1 MGANYSHTTRS
12 TGTVLTDT
20 IYNADHNN
28 HITNMIPTII
38 DDYSANAATM
48 QTTRDPYP
56 GASVSLATSLAEELS
71 GIRYIIKQI
80 TGAAQWYIDPTGLD
94 SAIVSSSL
102 TAVGTIATGVW
113 QGTAVDGT
121 YIDLEGTELK
131 STGEAVDTKYLRT
144 DGDGTCSWQVISGAV
159 TSVSGATG
167 AVADSDIDHDQLAN
181 FAANEHYTQAN
192 ITATGTIATGVW
204 NGTSIGTTYT
214 DAKVTSV
221 SGSTGA
227 VADGDIDH
235 DSLANFAANE
245 HYTQANITATGTI
258 ATGVWNGTS
267 IGTAYTDAKVTSVSG
282 STGAVADG
290 DIDHDSLGNFA
301 ANEHF
306 TQANITATGTIA
318 SGTWQGTAVDGAYVD
333 IEGTEVKSTGEAGG
347 TKFLREDSDGTCSWQ
362 TPPVTSVSGSTG
374 AVSDGDIDHD
384 SLGNFAANEHF
395 TQANITA
402 TGTIATGVWNGT
414 AIGSAYLTSASTTVS
429 GASELATTAETNT
442 GTDTGRTV
450 TPDALAGSYAG
461 TKGIGLVIV
470 DFTTDVATGDG
481 KMYFHVPVSMSG
493 MNLVTVHAE
502 VITAG
507 TTNTT
512 DIQVHNLTQST
523 DMLSTVITIDSGET
537 GSDTAATAAVI
548 DTGNDDVI
556 TNDLL
561 RIDVDA
567 ISTTAP
573 KGLIITLEFRL
584 P

>member
-1 MGANYSHTTRS
+1 MK
-12 TGTVLTDT
+12 VIDT
-20 IYNADHNN
+20 NGN
-28 HITNMIPTII
+28 
-38 DDYSANAATM
+38 
-48 QTTRDPYP
+48 
-56 GASVSLATSLAEELS
+56 
-71 GIRYIIKQI
+71 IKTKQ
-80 TGAAQWYIDPTGLD
+80 A
-94 SAIVSSSL
+94 
-102 TAVGTIATGVW
+102 
-113 QGTAVDGT
+113 
-121 YIDLEGTELK
+121 DLEGTAVK
-131 STGEAVDTKYLRT
+131 STGEAGGTKFLRE
-144 DGDGTCSWQVISGAV
+144 DGDNSCSWQ
-159 TSVSGATG
+159 
-167 AVADSDIDHDQLAN
+167 
-181 FAANEHYTQAN
+181 
-192 ITATGTIATGVW
+192 TAP
-204 NGTSIGTTYT
+204 
-214 DAKVTSV
+214 VTSV

-235 DSLANFAANE
+235 DSLA
-245 HYTQANITATGTI
+245 
-258 ATGVWNGTS
+258 
-267 IGTAYTDAKVTSVSG
+267 
-282 STGAVADG
+282 
-290 DIDHDSLGNFA
+290 
-301 ANEHF
+301 
-306 TQANITATGTIA
+306 
-318 SGTWQGTAVDGAYVD
+318 
-333 IEGTEVKSTGEAGG
+333 
-347 TKFLREDSDGTCSWQ
+347 
-362 TPPVTSVSGSTG
+362 
-374 AVSDGDIDHD
+374 
-384 SLGNFAANEHF
+384 NFAANEHF

-461 TKGIGLVIV
+461 TKGIGLIIV
-470 DFTTDVATGDG
+470 DFATDVATGDG
-481 KMYFHVPVSMSG
+481 KMYFHVPASMNG
-493 MNLVTVHAE
+493 MDLVTVHAE

-537 GSDTAATAAVI
+537 GSDTGATAAVI